1 MEFTNTAWFHT
12 VVIGLMALG
21 NVFIANAITEVFGIN
36 NKFIENIIL
45 FGLYMPMFFYYLST
59 RTNLFKK

>member
-12 VVIGLMALG
+12 VVIGLMTLG
-21 NVFIANAITEVFGIN
+21 CVLIANAITEVFGIN
-36 NKFIENIIL
+36 NQFIKYIIL